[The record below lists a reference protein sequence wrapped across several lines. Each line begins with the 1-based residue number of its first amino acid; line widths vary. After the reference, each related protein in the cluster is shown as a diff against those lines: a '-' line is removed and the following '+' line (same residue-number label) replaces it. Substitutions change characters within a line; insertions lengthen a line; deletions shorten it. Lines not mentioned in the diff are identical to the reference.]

1 VGAEKTPEPVAA
13 TRRSAHSSDG
23 SPPGALHFREVSSAL
38 LRQRPVN
45 GYELLGQL
53 GKLFSPGYVPSPG
66 SVYPALSALS
76 RSGLI
81 EGKDDNGKKQ
91 YRLTPPGEEALDA
104 RRDQLSAI
112 EARCGVYLR
121 DRSDVEAELGR
132 LEAAVS
138 VASSRADPATLVSI
152 LRGATSQVKALGDPK
167 EKP

>member
-1 VGAEKTPEPVAA
+1 
-13 TRRSAHSSDG
+13 
-23 SPPGALHFREVSSAL
+23 LLAL

-81 EGKDDNGKKQ
+81 GAKDDNGKKQ
-91 YRLTPPGEEALDA
+91 YRLTPAGEEALDA
-104 RRDQLSAI
+104 RLGQLNVI

-138 VASSRADPATLVSI
+138 VASSRADPATLISI
-152 LRGATSQVKALGDPK
+152 LRGAISQVKALSDPK

>member
-1 VGAEKTPEPVAA
+1 VGGIGYFGYGELPLV
-13 TRRSAHSSDG
+13 
-23 SPPGALHFREVSSAL
+23 LLAL

-81 EGKDDNGKKQ
+81 GAKDDNGKKQ
-91 YRLTPPGEEALDA
+91 YRLTPAGEEALDA
-104 RRDQLSAI
+104 RLGQLNVI

-138 VASSRADPATLVSI
+138 VASSRADPATLISI
-152 LRGATSQVKALGDPK
+152 LRGAISQVKALSDPK

>member
-1 VGAEKTPEPVAA
+1 MGYFGYGELPQVLLT
-13 TRRSAHSSDG
+13 
-23 SPPGALHFREVSSAL
+23 L

-66 SVYPALSALS
+66 SVYPAHSALS
-76 RSGLI
+76 RYGLI
-81 EGKDDNGKKQ
+81 EAKDDNGKKQ
-91 YRLTPPGEEALDA
+91 YRLTPVGEEALDA

-112 EARCGVYLR
+112 EARYGVYLR

-138 VASSRADPATLVSI
+138 VALSRADPTTLVSI
-152 LRGATSQVKALGDPK
+152 LRDATSQVKALGAPK